1 MVTVHFKLS
10 SIGKVELPLV
20 KQTSWEE
27 LLEKCAESHTVDRS
41 GIIAVLD
48 GKVLS
53 KEDMITDGDV
63 INVFPAI
70 SGG

>member
-1 MVTVHFKLS
+1 MVTIHFKMS
-10 SIGKVELPLV
+10 SVGKVELPLAT
-20 KQTSWEE
+20 KTTWEKI
-27 LLEKCAESHTVDRS
+27 LEKCTVSHAVETE
-41 GIIAVLD
+41 GIIAVVN

-53 KEDMITDGDV
+53 ADDLVADGDV

>member
-1 MVTVHFKLS
+1 MVTIYFKLS
-10 SIGKVELPLV
+10 SVGKVELPLAT
-20 KQTSWEE
+20 KITWEQV
-27 LLEKCAESHTVDRS
+27 LTKCAESHAVDAS

-53 KEDMITDGDV
+53 TYDLISDGDV